1 MIGVRPE
8 GLTKNLCK
16 ICSFLISLCNLTTR
30 EVFSCDST
38 RKWRKTSGFGLW
50 NPRNPTIL
58 KAQPKSRTHSHR
70 ERRNT
75 KWRRTKAISSS
86 IRSHCWTKWLQTPI
100 TSSTSS
106 LSSLTSP
113 FAAPPPMSSRLP
125 SPPIFFTEYSI
136 PLSINLYHFPIFFIV
151 DLVYLRECHILMFQ
165 SHMIT
170 LPLCVTVLKNFNVL
184 MFLLRKFK
192 QLLHSLCWLSSRYVH
207 HFTSLPFLWI
217 LWMIDYSHGLLF
229 GLIHLDIMWMHI
241 EVVVMLSCFQPELE
255 Y

>member
-1 MIGVRPE
+1 MDEQKCAIWMIGVRPE
-8 GLTKNLCK
+8 GLTKNLCM
-16 ICSFLISLCNLTTR
+16 ICSFLISLCNRTTG

-58 KAQPKSRTHSHR
+58 KAQPKTRTHSHR

-165 SHMIT
+165 SHTIT
-170 LPLCVTVLKNFNVL
+170 LPLVWQFWRISMSWCFFSGNSSSYCILSADCHQG
-184 MFLLRKFK
+184 MFI
-192 QLLHSLCWLSSRYVH
+192 
-207 HFTSLPFLWI
+207 TLPV
-217 LWMIDYSHGLLF
+217 Y
-229 GLIHLDIMWMHI
+229 
-241 EVVVMLSCFQPELE
+241 LSCESYGWLTIRTVYCSAWFIWISCGCT
-255 Y
+255 